1 MIWLAHRYRD
11 SRIVTSKPTLKR
23 PLWFGVGGFLFM
35 LLNLIIP
42 AILAEAG
49 TPGAVTIGVQLVFVA
64 LVLRLVANQLYHVD
78 RIQRHV
84 VALVTGAVLPLILL
98 TPVHEL
104 VQGVNPDPAGGMM
117 LVGVVALVLLVR
129 WRKRVFGEDDKNRD

>member
-1 MIWLAHRYRD
+1 
-11 SRIVTSKPTLKR
+11 
-23 PLWFGVGGFLFM
+23 M

-49 TPGAVTIGVQLVFVA
+49 TRGVVTIGVQLVFVA
-64 LVLRLVANQLYHVD
+64 LVLRLVVTQLYHVD
-78 RIQRHV
+78 RTQRHV
-84 VALVTGAVLPLILL
+84 VALVTGAVLPFILL

-104 VQGVNPDPAGGMM
+104 VPGVNPDPAQGMM
-117 LVGVVALVLLVR
+117 LVGVVALVLLVG